1 MQGRGGLPIVQ
12 VLSTPA
18 QVFDPDPALFEH
30 MVSFDQGKGQANR
43 QVVTRM

>member
-1 MQGRGGLPIVQ
+1 MQGGGGLPIVQ

-18 QVFDPDPALFEH
+18 QIFDPDPALFEH
-30 MVSFDQGKGQANR
+30 MVLFDQGKGQANP